1 MNAYVLANLV
11 CGVSILVFGALLLLS
26 RERVLR
32 VVRRRFEQVHREDDL
47 SDREIERRL
56 PKTTAVVVVG
66 SGFALVGT
74 ALIMIGIVSTR

>member
-11 CGVSILVFGALLLLS
+11 CGVSILIFGALLLLS

-56 PKTTAVVVVG
+56 PKATAVVVVG

-74 ALIMIGIVSTR
+74 ALLMIGIVSTR